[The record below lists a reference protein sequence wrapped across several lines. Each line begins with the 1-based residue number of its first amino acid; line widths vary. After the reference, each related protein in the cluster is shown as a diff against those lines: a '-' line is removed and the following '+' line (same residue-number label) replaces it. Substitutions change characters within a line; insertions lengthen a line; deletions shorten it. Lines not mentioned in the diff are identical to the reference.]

1 MNGQDLEESFDIY
14 RSFGF
19 FRWLQTCTLHKGTQ
33 LYKLKTSSVKFRQY
47 KYLPQ
52 ANDWFPQDLR
62 FEYYI
67 TEMYAKSCNRLQLP
81 ESYME

>member
-1 MNGQDLEESFDIY
+1 MHPSQ
-14 RSFGF
+14 R
-19 FRWLQTCTLHKGTQ
+19 
-33 LYKLKTSSVKFRQY
+33 
-47 KYLPQ
+47 
-52 ANDWFPQDLR
+52 FPQDLR